1 MESMSKQTNNV
12 LNYNSFESLY
22 KPVLLCSAWGTILS
36 ILISRNK
43 NVNMTI
49 NELKYET
56 FLTLDWLFIQIEF
69 NLF

>member
-1 MESMSKQTNNV
+1 MFQTTKV
-12 LNYNSFESLY
+12 LNRYISL
-22 KPVLLCSAWGTILS
+22 LFQICIALFWGTILS